1 MQEVSV
7 MPNER
12 SRLIPYLI
20 VLILSVLVT
29 LGILKYTGVG
39 AGLVGGGAGEAQST
53 LDRVVA
59 TKTLRFGIPVG
70 DLPVAVR
77 DEKGQV
83 VGLVPDIAAEMAKAL
98 KVNLEIVETTAPN
111 RIPFLQAGKIDLSI
125 GTITLERAKSIGF
138 AGVWVVDGTTVA
150 VLQSSVIKDYDA
162 FKTPR
167 TIAVVTGATGD
178 LVATKQF
185 PNAKLLRFDQPVTA
199 IQAVLQKQAD
209 AVSDD
214 ISTLNLAAA
223 KNKELRVLGPLSREP
238 SGVMVRLGDQKWTN
252 WVNYFLDDFYGSGV
266 STCGCGKEVLRK
278 WLKAEPLPLKF
289 SY

>member
-1 MQEVSV
+1 MANGRLRLVPHLVVIVVSV
-7 MPNER
+7 
-12 SRLIPYLI
+12 LL
-20 VLILSVLVT
+20 T
-29 LGILKYTGVG
+29 LGVLKYWGGVAGPAG
-39 AGLVGGGAGEAQST
+39 AEGQST

-59 TKTLRFGIPVG
+59 TKTLRFGIPIG

-83 VGLVPDIAAEMAKAL
+83 VGLVPDIAAEMAKSL

-138 AGVWVVDGTTVA
+138 AGVWVVDGTTMA
-150 VLQSSVIKDYDA
+150 VLASSDIKDYEA
-162 FKTPR
+162 LKSGK
-167 TIAVVTGATGD
+167 TIAAVTGATGD
-178 LVATKQF
+178 LVASKLF
-185 PNAKLLRFDQPVTA
+185 PGSKILRFDQPVTA
-199 IQAVLQKQAD
+199 ITAVLQKQAD

-214 ISTLNLAAA
+214 ISTLNLAAD
-223 KNKELRVLGPLSREP
+223 KNKDLRVLTPLTREP
-238 SGVMVRLGDQKWTN
+238 SGVMVRLGDQKWIN

-266 STCGCGKEVLRK
+266 STCGCGKEILKK

>member
-1 MQEVSV
+1 MRGG
-7 MPNER
+7 PRHGER
-12 SRLIPYLI
+12 SAPPRPPPRRHRRLGAPHPRRVE
-20 VLILSVLVT
+20 VL
-29 LGILKYTGVG
+29 GRGR
-39 AGLVGGGAGEAQST
+39 ST
-53 LDRVVA
+53 LDRIVA
-59 TKTLRFGIPVG
+59 TKTLRFGIPIG

-83 VGLVPDIAAEMAKAL
+83 VGLVPDIAAEMAKSL

-138 AGVWVVDGTTVA
+138 AGVWVVDGTTMA
-150 VLQSSVIKDYDA
+150 VLASSDIKDYEA
-162 FKTPR
+162 LKSGK
-167 TIAVVTGATGD
+167 TIAAVTGATGD
-178 LVATKQF
+178 LVASKLF
-185 PNAKLLRFDQPVTA
+185 PGSKILRFDQPVTA
-199 IQAVLQKQAD
+199 ITAVLQKQAD

-214 ISTLNLAAA
+214 ISTLNLAAD
-223 KNKELRVLGPLSREP
+223 KNKDLRVLTPLTREP
-238 SGVMVRLGDQKWTN
+238 SGVMVRLGDQKWIN

-266 STCGCGKEVLRK
+266 STCGCGKEILKK

>member
-1 MQEVSV
+1 MANGRLRLVPHLVVIVVSV
-7 MPNER
+7 
-12 SRLIPYLI
+12 LL
-20 VLILSVLVT
+20 T
-29 LGILKYTGVG
+29 LGVLKYWGGVAGRAG
-39 AGLVGGGAGEAQST
+39 AEGQST
-53 LDRVVA
+53 LDRIVA
-59 TKTLRFGIPVG
+59 TKTLRFGIPIG

-83 VGLVPDIAAEMAKAL
+83 VGLVPDIAAEMAKSL

-138 AGVWVVDGTTVA
+138 AGVWVVDGTTMA
-150 VLQSSVIKDYDA
+150 VLASSDIKDYEA
-162 FKTPR
+162 LKSGK
-167 TIAVVTGATGD
+167 TIAAVTGATGD
-178 LVATKQF
+178 LVASKLF
-185 PNAKLLRFDQPVTA
+185 PGSKILRFDQPVTA
-199 IQAVLQKQAD
+199 ITAVLQKQAD

-214 ISTLNLAAA
+214 ISTLNLAAD
-223 KNKELRVLGPLSREP
+223 KNKDLRVLTPLTREP
-238 SGVMVRLGDQKWTN
+238 SGVMVRLGDQKWIN

-266 STCGCGKEVLRK
+266 STCGCGKEILKK

>member
-1 MQEVSV
+1 MANGRLRLVPHLVVIVVSV
-7 MPNER
+7 
-12 SRLIPYLI
+12 LL
-20 VLILSVLVT
+20 T
-29 LGILKYTGVG
+29 LGVLKYWGGVAGPAG
-39 AGLVGGGAGEAQST
+39 AEGQST

-59 TKTLRFGIPVG
+59 TKTLRFGIPIG

-83 VGLVPDIAAEMAKAL
+83 VGLVPDIAAEMAKSL

-138 AGVWVVDGTTVA
+138 AGVWVVDGTTMA
-150 VLQSSVIKDYDA
+150 VLASSDIKDYEA
-162 FKTPR
+162 LKSGK
-167 TIAVVTGATGD
+167 TIAAVTGATGD
-178 LVATKQF
+178 LVASKLF
-185 PNAKLLRFDQPVTA
+185 PGSKILRFDQPVTA
-199 IQAVLQKQAD
+199 ITAVLQKQAD

-214 ISTLNLAAA
+214 ISTLNLAAD
-223 KNKELRVLGPLSREP
+223 KNKDLRVLTPLTREP
-238 SGVMVRLGDQKWTN
+238 SGVMVRLGDQKWIN

-278 WLKAEPLPLKF
+278 WLKGEPQPLRF
-289 SY
+289 NY

>member
-1 MQEVSV
+1 MANGKSG
-7 MPNER
+7 
-12 SRLIPYLI
+12 LIPYII
-20 VLILSVLVT
+20 VILLSVALS
-29 LGILKYTGVG
+29 YGVIKA
-39 AGLVGGGAGEAQST
+39 AGLGAPGQAETQST

-59 TKTLRFGIPVG
+59 AKTLRFGIPIG

-125 GTITLERAKSIGF
+125 GTITLERAKSVSF
-138 AGVWVVDGTTVA
+138 AGVWVVDGTTMA
-150 VLQSSVIKDYDA
+150 VLKTSGIKDYDA
-162 FKTPR
+162 LKSGK
-167 TIAVVTGATGD
+167 TIAAVTGATGD
-178 LVATKQF
+178 LVASKLF
-185 PNAKLLRFDQPVTA
+185 PNAKILRFDQPVTA

-209 AVSDD
+209 GVSDD
-214 ISTLNLAAA
+214 ISTVNQAAD
-223 KNKELRVLGPLSREP
+223 KNKELLVLPALTREP
-238 SGVMVRLGDQKWTN
+238 SGVMVRLGDQKWIN

-278 WLKAEPLPLKF
+278 WLKGEPLPLRF
-289 SY
+289 NY

>member
-1 MQEVSV
+1 M
-7 MPNER
+7 
-12 SRLIPYLI
+12 SRLTSHLL
-20 VLILSVLVT
+20 VLILAVAIS
-29 LGILKYTGVG
+29 Y
-39 AGLVGGGAGEAQST
+39 GLVKYMPPSGGSGAPAAAQST

-59 TKTLRFGIPVG
+59 TKTLRFGIPIG

-77 DEKGQV
+77 DEKGQI

-111 RIPFLQAGKIDLSI
+111 RIPFLQAGKIDASI
-125 GTITLERAKSIGF
+125 GTITLERAKSVSF
-138 AGVWVVDGTTVA
+138 AGVWVVDGTTMA
-150 VLQSSVIKDYDA
+150 VLATSGLKDYDGL
-162 FKTPR
+162 KSK
-167 TIAVVTGATGD
+167 TIAAVTGATGD
-178 LVATKQF
+178 LVASKQF
-185 PNAKLLRFDQPVTA
+185 PNAKILRFDQPVTA

-214 ISTLNLAAA
+214 ISTLYLAAE
-223 KNKELRVLGPLSREP
+223 KNKALKVLPPLTREP
-238 SGVMVRLGDQKWTN
+238 SGVMVPLGDQKWIN

-278 WLKAEPLPLKF
+278 WLKGEPQPLRF